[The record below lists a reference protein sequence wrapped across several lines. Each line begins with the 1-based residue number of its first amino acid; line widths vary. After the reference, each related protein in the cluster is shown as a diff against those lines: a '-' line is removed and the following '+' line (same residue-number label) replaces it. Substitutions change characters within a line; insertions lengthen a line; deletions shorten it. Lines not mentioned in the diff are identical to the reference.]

1 MKKLKNLLKREKG
14 VTTVEWLIIIA
25 AVAVIATL
33 AVSVLKPRINAL
45 VKNAAEQIGEE
56 TVTDE
61 ELRGMAG
68 QSE

>member
-33 AVSVLKPRINAL
+33 AVNTLRPRINTL
-45 VKNAAEQIGEE
+45 IQNAANDIAE
-56 TVTDE
+56 TDTELPEDE
-61 ELRGMAG
+61 
-68 QSE
+68 

>member
-33 AVSVLKPRINAL
+33 AVNTLKPRINTL
-45 VKNAAEQIGEE
+45 IQNAADQISDTDT
-56 TVTDE
+56 TVDE
-61 ELRGMAG
+61 EGEA
-68 QSE
+68 